1 MFLKAVCD
9 QLHLF
14 TYSILAL
21 EEHVLH
27 TDWLVILFKCNNT
40 VFWKLV
46 DFVLKCQCCK
56 SKSSCMRKTKVR
68 VTATETFIFSYLDPK
83 QLYGLLLIT
92 LAALVLANK
101 DFAINS
107 LANVHVVITS
117 I

>member
-27 TDWLVILFKCNNT
+27 ADWLVVLFKCNNT

-46 DFVLKCQCCK
+46 DFVLK
-56 SKSSCMRKTKVR
+56 SSH
-68 VTATETFIFSYLDPK
+68 D
-83 QLYGLLLIT
+83 
-92 LAALVLANK
+92 
-101 DFAINS
+101 D
-107 LANVHVVITS
+107 ANVAS
-117 I
+117 LNLPA